1 MDFEENRDEIYDA
14 SQRMFVVHLA
24 KNSSEKEQIIHGMI
38 EVHRRELERIDNQLA
53 KEARKKSILTS
64 IVKASV
70 IFLGAFVAI
79 KEVANQ
85 LVGASSTVNIVI
97 FTVAGLLIAV
107 LTGLEA
113 AFKWENTSVQLK
125 SLAAIGRAASRKAAS
140 NLAKVFATKQD
151 EERLKELEKIL
162 DSIDDAIADTQ
173 KKASEL
179 GIETIIDNDVYSTK
193 TIRVPD
199 NAEIR
204 GIDRHI
210 D

>member
-1 MDFEENRDEIYDA
+1 MDFEETPDQIGRG
-14 SQRMFVVHLA
+14 SQRAFASRLA
-24 KNSSEKEQIIHGMI
+24 KNSSEKEKIIHGMI
-38 EVHRRELERIDNQLA
+38 EVHRRELESIDNQLA

-85 LVGASSTVNIVI
+85 LIGASSTVNIVI

-140 NLAKVFATKQD
+140 NLAKGFATKQD

-162 DSIDDAIADTQ
+162 DVIDDAIADTQ

-179 GIETIIDNDVYSTK
+179 GIETIIDNNVYSTQ
-193 TIRVPD
+193 TIRVSD
-199 NAEIR
+199 NVVISGSEP
-204 GIDRHI
+204 HI